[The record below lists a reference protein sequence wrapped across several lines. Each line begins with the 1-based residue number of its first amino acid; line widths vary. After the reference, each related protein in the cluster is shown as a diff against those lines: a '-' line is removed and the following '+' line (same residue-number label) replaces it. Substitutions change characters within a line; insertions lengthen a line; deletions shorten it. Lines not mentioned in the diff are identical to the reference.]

1 MIVED
6 SRNGSGRQERS
17 YSMFS
22 QLVDNHITDGD
33 ELVSIRNYGQ
43 GRRANVKVM
52 VKYAAHGRKKR

>member
-1 MIVED
+1 
-6 SRNGSGRQERS
+6 
-17 YSMFS
+17 MFS